1 MKLSNIKFE
10 KSYSN
15 SIIYKMFFF
24 KNRNM
29 RFQGG
34 KKELENWKGLMN
46 PDCNSSQ
53 IINSL
58 TIATFKTL
66 FNNNNDELVNFNLSL
81 RVLGNRMN
89 PKGKRITGKGKKNK
103 FKNQNHQSN

>member
-1 MKLSNIKFE
+1 
-10 KSYSN
+10 
-15 SIIYKMFFF
+15 
-24 KNRNM
+24 M

-53 IINSL
+53 TINSL